1 MMVLLGLMSRVE
13 PSARP
18 MRARAFAG
26 VGAGVVVVPVSVA
39 GEAAAY
45 GAEHEDLET
54 YLRERV
60 RAGAALSEAYPPN
73 EVVKAEYERV
83 RKERG

>member
-1 MMVLLGLMSRVE
+1 MVGD
-13 PSARP
+13 P
-18 MRARAFAG
+18 G
-26 VGAGVVVVPVSVA
+26 GVVVVPA
-39 GEAAAY
+39 ALATEAAAY

-60 RAGAALSEAYPPN
+60 RAGAPLAEAYPPN

-83 RKERG
+83 RRERG